1 MFWKRNRAFLFAN
14 KKRKR
19 SHKRGEH
26 RSQNLVGV
34 SPGEVA
40 PPEELDELAHK
51 LLERARAILPVRR
64 RVRIEWRNYPITAG
78 RAYVDEGLICLSKPL
93 LTTPRRV
100 KDTVLHEYAH
110 IYVYERWGDSARAH
124 GPEWREAMRYLGLPP
139 EVTHEYLIKRRRRPY
154 AYVCRK
160 CGAKFR
166 RVRPLRKTSHY
177 WHRDCGGRIVA
188 YRKR

>member
-1 MFWKRNRAFLFAN
+1 MMEQKRAFCFAR
-14 KKRKR
+14 KKR
-19 SHKRGEH
+19 SHKRGER

-40 PPEELDELAHK
+40 PPEELDAIAHQ

-64 RVRIEWRNYPITAG
+64 KVRIEWRNYPITAG

-110 IYVYERWGDSARAH
+110 IYVYERWGDAARAH

-139 EVTHEYLIKRRRRPY
+139 EVTHEYLIKRRRKPY
-154 AYVCRK
+154 AYVCQK
-160 CGAKFR
+160 CGAKFHR
-166 RVRPLRKTSHY
+166 SRALTETSWYRHQN
-177 WHRDCGGRIVA
+177 CGGRIVA
-188 YRKR
+188 YRRK